1 MVEGWGGMW
10 RQRREQ
16 SSIEARKWQLGKV
29 DSKYA
34 RCFVYRGNHPR
45 HYVIYFLYS

>member
-1 MVEGWGGMW
+1 MYKWRADLMVEGWGGMW

-29 DSKYA
+29 AKK
-34 RCFVYRGNHPR
+34 
-45 HYVIYFLYS
+45 